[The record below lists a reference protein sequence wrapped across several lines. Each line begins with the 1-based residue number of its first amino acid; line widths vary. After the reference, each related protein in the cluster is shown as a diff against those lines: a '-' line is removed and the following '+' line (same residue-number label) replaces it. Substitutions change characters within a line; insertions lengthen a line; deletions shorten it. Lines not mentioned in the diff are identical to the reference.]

1 MPADSALV
9 LCRHGATAVNVE
21 KRFLSTSDPPLCAAG
36 RAQCERLRAALH
48 GFRFERCFVSPMRR
62 ALETRE
68 IAAPAIPFDVD
79 DALREVDFGSFEG
92 KSLEWLEANAADLLA
107 HRRRDPVDFRPPGG
121 ESIRDAAARVR
132 PLVARVRRERS
143 ALVIGHRLTLGILE
157 RLLRDL
163 PLDSKFVEPLEPAEF
178 RIVRA

>member
-1 MPADSALV
+1 VADNALV
-9 LCRHGATAVNVE
+9 LCRHAATAVNVE

-36 RAQCERLRAALH
+36 RDQSERLREAL
-48 GFRFERCFVSPMRR
+48 GRFRFERCLVSPMRR

-68 IAAPAIPFDVD
+68 IAAPAIPFEVD

-92 KSLEWLEANAADLLA
+92 KNLEWLEANAADLLA

-121 ESIRDAAARVR
+121 ESIRDAAGRVR
-132 PLVARVRRERS
+132 PLAARLQRERNV
-143 ALVIGHRLTLGILE
+143 LVIGHRVTLGILE

-163 PLDSKFVEPLEPAEF
+163 PLGSGFVEPLAPAEF
-178 RIVRA
+178 RIVGA

>member
-1 MPADSALV
+1 VADSALV

-21 KRFLSTSDPPLCAAG
+21 KRFLSTSDPPLCSVG
-36 RAQCERLRAALH
+36 RDQCERLREALN
-48 GFRFERCFVSPMRR
+48 GFRFERCLVSPMRR

-68 IAAPAIPFDVD
+68 IAAPAVPFEVD

-92 KSLEWLEANAADLLA
+92 KSLEWLETNAPDLLA

-121 ESIRDAAARVR
+121 ESIRDAAGRVR
-132 PLVARVRRERS
+132 PLAARLRAERS
-143 ALVIGHRLTLGILE
+143 ALVIGHRVTLGILE

-178 RIVRA
+178 RIVDA